1 MFRVAALCLALLPA
15 AGTAESRFTP
25 EQAALLQAG
34 LVTTADGFVL
44 PSYEALRDDAG
55 TLTSTL
61 ERYCSGEADIAGAH
75 AAFADV
81 FLSWQRA
88 SVIQVG
94 PVMDAEGPM
103 RVQLWPDPKGFS
115 RRAVR
120 MAVRAEDAALV
131 KPDGLVGRSIALLNL
146 TALEEL
152 LYGDLAPGSYACEL
166 SLAVARYQAD
176 LAADLLDAWTPGAT
190 FRTEYDTAASGNDRY
205 GSVDAVIRDLLA
217 GAVVYTDRLRKHR
230 IQRGLGAA
238 AGEARAERT
247 EATSS
252 GLGLASI
259 AENFRT
265 LAELYELPYGFFDIT
280 PDVGGTMEYYM
291 LGETAANIAD
301 SLALESRTLT
311 EIAEEDGPMAAEL
324 RSFGELVLFHEAYFK
339 TGLPSSIGLTT
350 GFTSADGD

>member
-1 MFRVAALCLALLPA
+1 MTVARVTVARVASTRVAAALFALPSCRGAWAQPAAELDASSPWALL
-15 AGTAESRFTP
+15 G
-25 EQAALLQAG
+25 QALLSLAVVIG
-34 LVTTADGFVL
+34 LIYLVYFG
-44 PSYEALRDDAG
+44 LRKLNDRQ
-55 TLTSTL
+55 L
-61 ERYCSGEADIAGAH
+61 GA
-75 AAFADV
+75 
-81 FLSWQRA
+81 
-88 SVIQVG
+88 
-94 PVMDAEGPM
+94 DAEGPM